1 MEIELKTII
10 EKIKQEGVGEAE
22 KQAQAVLD
30 EARAKAKTMLEEA
43 AKKADETRKQAEKA
57 AGQFKANGEEAV
69 RQASRDAILGLRES
83 ITLLFDRI
91 IKRNIASQ
99 LSPDIIRDMLVKMVD
114 DLKKESSMNIE
125 ILLNEKDKKAVEDL
139 LTAALGAEMRKGIT
153 LKVSPNIESG
163 FRIGEKGQN
172 AYYDFTDEAI
182 AEAFKAYLNPKLAQ
196 ILDGGK

>member
-30 EARAKAKTMLEEA
+30 EAKAKAKTMLEEA
-43 AKKADETRKQAEKA
+43 AKKTDDMRKQAEKD
-57 AGQFKANGEEAV
+57 AGKFKANSEEAV
-69 RQASRDAILGLRES
+69 RQASRDAILGLKEN
-83 ITLLFDRI
+83 ITVLFDRI
-91 IKRNIASQ
+91 IKRNISSQ
-99 LSPDIIRDMLVKMVD
+99 LSPEVIRDMLVKMVD
-114 DLKKESSMNIE
+114 DLKKENTIE
-125 ILLNEKDKKAVEDL
+125 IEVLLNEKDKKAVEESF
-139 LTAALGAEMRKGIT
+139 TAALGGEMRKGLT

-182 AEAFKAYLNPKLAQ
+182 AEAFKIYLNPKLAQ
-196 ILDGGK
+196 ILDGVK